1 MLKKILVL
9 ILSLSVICCALT
21 SCSETAADVI
31 AKADKALLSKPYQV
45 DMDMSFSCDNQ
56 ELSSIFESMETDAKM
71 YIDGDSMK
79 LVMEMM
85 GAELEMLCHDKVM
98 YMAVSFGG
106 QSQKAKATMND
117 EQLEEFMGE
126 NSTTSDFS
134 VSDFETVEMKTEKGK
149 TIITCTGISE
159 EALAKE
165 VNSAMEDM
173 GLNGTGAELA
183 IENLKLVTV
192 IEDGKYDSYTITGDY
207 VIKIQGLSFNVGY
220 EIELEFDYENVALS
234 KPADAS
240 SYQTLTYDEL
250 MNGLN

>member
-1 MLKKILVL
+1 MLKKFLVL
-9 ILSLSVICCALT
+9 ILSLSLVCCALT
-21 SCSETAADVI
+21 SCSETAAEAV

-56 ELSSIFESMETDAKM
+56 EMSSIFESMETDAKM
-71 YIDGDSMK
+71 YIDGDNMK

-85 GAELEMLCHDKVM
+85 GAELEMLCYDKVM
-98 YMAVSFGG
+98 YMAISFDG

-117 EQLEEFMGE
+117 EQLEEFLGE
-126 NSTTSDFS
+126 NSTTSYFS
-134 VSDFETVEMKTEKGK
+134 ISDFETVEMKNESGK

-159 EALAKE
+159 EALANE
-165 VNSAMEDM
+165 VNNAIEDM
-173 GLNGTGAELA
+173 GLGETGAELE
-183 IENLKLVTV
+183 IENLKLVVV
-192 IEDGKYDSYTITGDY
+192 IENGKYDSYTVTGDY

-220 EIELEFDYENVALS
+220 EIELEFDYENIALS
-234 KPADAS
+234 TPADAS